1 MKTKKIWNLGIRG
14 AETVEMVLV
23 LPVFVALLFSG
34 FEYGWAVLKI
44 IQLDHV
50 ASIGARMAALSG
62 STNSDV
68 QNSVNSALS
77 DVGIAGSTITIS
89 PQDPSNAVFG
99 TPIVVMI
106 ETPYSQVQL
115 LGLSSVMPLPTSL
128 KGRAS
133 MVKEP
138 EP

>member
-1 MKTKKIWNLGIRG
+1 VKTKKLWNLGIRG

-50 ASIGARMAALSG
+50 ASLGARVAALSG

-68 QNSVNSALS
+68 QNRVNSALS

>member
-1 MKTKKIWNLGIRG
+1 VKTQKLWNLGIRG

-50 ASIGARMAALSG
+50 ASIGARVAALSG

-77 DVGIAGSTITIS
+77 DVGIAGTTITIS
-89 PQDPSNAVFG
+89 PQDPANAVFG
-99 TPIVVMI
+99 TPIVVMV

-115 LGLSSVMPLPTSL
+115 LGLSSFMPLPTSL

>member
-1 MKTKKIWNLGIRG
+1 MKQKRLWNIRNRG
-14 AETVEMVLV
+14 VETIEMVLV
-23 LPVFVALLFSG
+23 LPVFIILLFSG
-34 FEYGWAVLKI
+34 FEYGWAVLKL

-50 ASIGARMAALSG
+50 ASLGARVAALSG

-77 DVGIAGSTITIS
+77 DFGIAGSTITIS
-89 PQDPSNAVFG
+89 PQDPANAVFG
-99 TPIVVMI
+99 TPIVVMV

-115 LGLSSVMPLPTSL
+115 LGLSGVMPLPTSL

>member
-1 MKTKKIWNLGIRG
+1 MKPKKLWNLGIRG

-23 LPVFVALLFSG
+23 LPVFVALIFSG

-50 ASIGARMAALSG
+50 ASIGARVAALSG

-77 DVGIAGSTITIS
+77 DVGIAGTTITIS
-89 PQDPSNAVFG
+89 PQDPANAVFG
-99 TPIVVMI
+99 TPIVVMV

-115 LGLSSVMPLPTSL
+115 LGLSSFMPLPTSL

>member
-1 MKTKKIWNLGIRG
+1 MKTQKLWNLGIRG

-50 ASIGARMAALSG
+50 ASIGARVAALSG

-77 DVGIAGSTITIS
+77 DVGIAGTTITIS
-89 PQDPSNAVFG
+89 PQDPANAVFG
-99 TPIVVMI
+99 TPIVVMV

-115 LGLSSVMPLPTSL
+115 LGLSSFMPLPTSL

>member
-1 MKTKKIWNLGIRG
+1 MKTKKLWNLGIRG

>member
-1 MKTKKIWNLGIRG
+1 MKTQKLWNLGIRG

-50 ASIGARMAALSG
+50 ASIGARVAALSG

-77 DVGIAGSTITIS
+77 DFGIAGSTITIS
-89 PQDPSNAVFG
+89 PQDPANAVFG
-99 TPIVVMI
+99 TPIVVMV
-106 ETPYSQVQL
+106 ETPYSQVEL
-115 LGLSSVMPLPTSL
+115 LGLSSFMPLPTSL

>member
-1 MKTKKIWNLGIRG
+1 MKTKKLWNLGIRG

-50 ASIGARMAALSG
+50 ASIGARVAALSG

>member
-1 MKTKKIWNLGIRG
+1 MKTKKLWNLGIRG

-50 ASIGARMAALSG
+50 ASLGARVAALSG

-68 QNSVNSALS
+68 QNRVNSALS

>member
-1 MKTKKIWNLGIRG
+1 MKTKKLWNLGIRG

-77 DVGIAGSTITIS
+77 DFGIAGSTITIS
-89 PQDPSNAVFG
+89 PQDPANAVFG
-99 TPIVVMI
+99 TPIVVFKSPKLVLI
-106 ETPYSQVQL
+106 
-115 LGLSSVMPLPTSL
+115 
-128 KGRAS
+128 AF
-133 MVKEP
+133 
-138 EP
+138 

>member
-1 MKTKKIWNLGIRG
+1 MKPKKLWNLGIRG

-23 LPVFVALLFSG
+23 LPVFVALIFSG

-50 ASIGARMAALSG
+50 ASIGARVAALSG

-77 DVGIAGSTITIS
+77 AVGIAGSTITIS
-89 PQDPSNAVFG
+89 PQDPANAVFG
-99 TPIVVMI
+99 TPIVVMV
-106 ETPYSQVQL
+106 ETPYSQVEL
-115 LGLSSVMPLPTSL
+115 LGLSSFMPLPTSL

>member
-1 MKTKKIWNLGIRG
+1 MKTKKLWNLGIRG

-50 ASIGARMAALSG
+50 ASLGARVAALSG

-89 PQDPSNAVFG
+89 PQDPANAVFG

>member
-1 MKTKKIWNLGIRG
+1 
-14 AETVEMVLV
+14 MVLV
-23 LPVFVALLFSG
+23 LPVFIILLFSG

-50 ASIGARMAALSG
+50 ASLGARVAALSG

-68 QNSVNSALS
+68 QNRVNSALS

-89 PQDPSNAVFG
+89 PQDPANAVFG

>member
-1 MKTKKIWNLGIRG
+1 VKPKKLWNLGIRG

-23 LPVFVALLFSG
+23 LPVFVALIFSG

-50 ASIGARMAALSG
+50 ASIGARVAALSG

-89 PQDPSNAVFG
+89 PQDPANAVFG
-99 TPIVVMI
+99 TPIVVMV
-106 ETPYSQVQL
+106 ETPYSQVEL
-115 LGLSSVMPLPTSL
+115 LGLSSFMPLPTSL

>member
-1 MKTKKIWNLGIRG
+1 MKQKRLWNIGNRG
-14 AETVEMVLV
+14 VETIEMVLV
-23 LPVFVALLFSG
+23 LPVFIILLFSG
-34 FEYGWAVLKI
+34 FEYGWAVLKL

-50 ASIGARMAALSG
+50 ASLGARVAALSG

-77 DVGIAGSTITIS
+77 DFGIAGSTITIS
-89 PQDPSNAVFG
+89 PQDPANAVFG
-99 TPIVVMI
+99 TPIVVMV

-115 LGLSSVMPLPTSL
+115 LGLSGVMPLPTSL

>member
-1 MKTKKIWNLGIRG
+1 MKTKKLWNLGIRG

-77 DVGIAGSTITIS
+77 DFGIAGSTITIS

>member
-50 ASIGARMAALSG
+50 ASIGARVAALSG

>member
-1 MKTKKIWNLGIRG
+1 MKPKKLWNLGIRG

-23 LPVFVALLFSG
+23 LPVFVALIFSG

-50 ASIGARMAALSG
+50 ASIGARVAALSG

-89 PQDPSNAVFG
+89 PQDPANAVFG
-99 TPIVVMI
+99 TPIVVMV
-106 ETPYSQVQL
+106 ETPYSQVEL
-115 LGLSSVMPLPTSL
+115 LGLSSFMPLPTSL